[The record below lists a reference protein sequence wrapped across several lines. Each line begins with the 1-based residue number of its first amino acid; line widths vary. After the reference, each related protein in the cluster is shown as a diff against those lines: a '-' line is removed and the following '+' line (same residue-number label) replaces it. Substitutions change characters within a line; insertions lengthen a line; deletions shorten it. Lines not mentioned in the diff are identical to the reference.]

1 MDYWTL
7 NKYIKRDRYPL
18 SCISELLNMIR
29 CKHYLSKINLLSG
42 YWQVLLIDK
51 MILKMAFNMIF
62 GKFK

>member
-1 MDYWTL
+1 
-7 NKYIKRDRYPL
+7 
-18 SCISELLNMIR
+18 MIR